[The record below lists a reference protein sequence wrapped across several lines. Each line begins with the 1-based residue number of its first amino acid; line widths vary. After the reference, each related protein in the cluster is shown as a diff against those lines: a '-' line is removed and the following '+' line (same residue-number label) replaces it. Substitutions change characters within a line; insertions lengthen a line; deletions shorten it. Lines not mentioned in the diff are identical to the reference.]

1 MLILDHINQDMK
13 QAMKDKETLKLSVI
27 RMLKSSL
34 KNEEINLGR
43 PLNEEEELSILSR
56 ELKMRQDSLQEF
68 ENAGRTD
75 LADKTRLEIDIVK
88 SYLPVQLSADE
99 LRDIIREAVSASG
112 ATSKKDMGKVMAVL
126 MPKVKGR
133 ADGKLVNQFVSEMLS

>member
-1 MLILDHINQDMK
+1 MLILDHLNQDMK
-13 QAMKDKETLKLSVI
+13 QAMKDKDTLKLSVI

-43 PLNEEEELSILSR
+43 SLNEEEELSILSR

-68 ENAGRTD
+68 ENAGRAD

-88 SYLPVQLSADE
+88 SYLPAQLSADE
-99 LRDIIREAVSASG
+99 LRDIIREAVTASG
-112 ATSKKDMGKVMAVL
+112 ATSKKDMGRVMGIL

-133 ADGKLVNQFVSEMLS
+133 ADGKLVNELVSEMLS

>member
-1 MLILDHINQDMK
+1 MK

-43 PLNEEEELSILSR
+43 SLNEEEELSILSR

-88 SYLPVQLSADE
+88 SYLPAQLGADE
-99 LRDIIREAVSASG
+99 LRDIIREAVTASG
-112 ATSKKDMGKVMAVL
+112 ATSKKDMGKVMGIL
-126 MPKVKGR
+126 IPKVKGR
-133 ADGKLVNQFVSEMLS
+133 ADGKLVNQLVSEMLS

>member
-1 MLILDHINQDMK
+1 MLILDHLNQDMK

-43 PLNEEEELSILSR
+43 SLNEDEELSILSR

-68 ENAGRTD
+68 EKAGRND
-75 LADKTRLEIDIVK
+75 LADKARLEIEVVK
-88 SYLPVQLSADE
+88 SYLPAQLSTDE
-99 LRDIIREAVSASG
+99 LREIIREAVNASG
-112 ATSKKDMGKVMAVL
+112 ATSKKDMGKVMGIL
-126 MPKVKGR
+126 IPKVKGR
-133 ADGKLVNQFVSEMLS
+133 ADGKLVNQLVSEMLS

>member
-1 MLILDHINQDMK
+1 MK
-13 QAMKDKETLKLSVI
+13 QAMKDKDTLKLSVI

-43 PLNEEEELSILSR
+43 SLNEEEELSILSR

-68 ENAGRTD
+68 ENAGRAD

-88 SYLPVQLSADE
+88 SYLPAQLSADE
-99 LRDIIREAVSASG
+99 LRDIIREAVTASG
-112 ATSKKDMGKVMAVL
+112 ATSKKDMGRVMGIL

-133 ADGKLVNQFVSEMLS
+133 ADGKLVNELVSEMLS

>member
-1 MLILDHINQDMK
+1 MLILDHLNQDMK
-13 QAMKDKETLKLSVI
+13 QAMKDKETLRLSVI

-43 PLNEEEELSILSR
+43 VLDEDEVLTILSR

-68 ENAGRTD
+68 DNAGRTD

-88 SYLPVQLSADE
+88 SYLPAQLSADE
-99 LRDIIREAVSASG
+99 IRDIIREAVTASG
-112 ATSKKDMGKVMAVL
+112 ATSKKDMGKVMGIL
-126 MPKVKGR
+126 IPKVKGR
-133 ADGKLVNQFVSEMLS
+133 ADGKLVNQLVSEMLS